1 MINETTQQQILDY
14 IDGKLSGEEH
24 KQVEQLLKDDTDARN
39 WYEQM
44 KELNSAIIS
53 SKEWKPSTAL
63 RESFSAMLQ
72 QELEVEKKSK
82 SIFFNPLFYRAAAVI
97 ALLITLGSLGFWYSK
112 QQAKDAEI
120 LALRKEMEATRAL
133 VFALLENDQSASQRM
148 MGVKAAYEATRK
160 DDAIVLA
167 LINVMNEDANMNVR
181 LSAVE
186 ALGKFSTEAIVQR
199 ALIESLPKQTDPA
212 VQIALIQVL
221 VQMKEQGAVQSLQ
234 KIIEDESTIESVKD
248 EAHAGIIKLS

>member
-1 MINETTQQQILDY
+1 MINETTQQQVLDY
-14 IDGKLSGEEH
+14 IEGKLSDAER
-24 KQVEQLLKDDTDARN
+24 KQVEQWLNEDAEVRT

-44 KELNSAIIS
+44 KEMNSAIRA
-53 SKEWKPSTAL
+53 SKEWRPSAAL
-63 RESFSAMLQ
+63 RESFHALLQ
-72 QELEVEKKSK
+72 QEIEAEQKTKSV
-82 SIFFNPLFYRAAAVI
+82 FFNPVFYRVAAAIV
-97 ALLITLGSLGFWYSK
+97 LLVTIGGIGFWYNK
-112 QQAKDAEI
+112 QEAKDAEI

-148 MGVKAAYEATRK
+148 MGVKAAYETTRK

-167 LINVMNEDANMNVR
+167 LINVMNQDANMNVR

-186 ALGKFSTEAIVQR
+186 ALGKFSNEQIVQT

-212 VQIALIQVL
+212 VQMALIQVL
-221 VQMKEQGAVQSLQ
+221 VQMKEQGAVESLQ
-234 KIIEDESTIESVKD
+234 KIIEDETVIESVKD

>member
-1 MINETTQQQILDY
+1 MINETTQQQVLDY
-14 IDGKLSGEEH
+14 IDGRLSEEER
-24 KQVEQLLKDDTDARN
+24 KQVEQLLKDNTEVRT

-44 KELNSAIIS
+44 KEMNAVIS
-53 SKEWKPSTAL
+53 SSNEWKPSPAL
-63 RESFSAMLQ
+63 RESFSALLQ
-72 QELEVEKKSK
+72 QELEAEKKTK
-82 SIFFNPLFYRAAAVI
+82 SIFFNPVFYRIAAAIV
-97 ALLITLGSLGFWYSK
+97 LLVTLGSLGFWFSK
-112 QQAKDAEI
+112 QQSKDAEI

-148 MGVKAAYEATRK
+148 MGVKAAYETTRK

-167 LINVMNEDANMNVR
+167 LINVMNEDTNMNVR

-199 ALIESLPKQTDPA
+199 SLIESLPKQTDPA

>member
-1 MINETTQQQILDY
+1 MINETTQQQVLDY
-14 IDGKLSGEEH
+14 IDGRLSEEER
-24 KQVEQLLKDDTDARN
+24 KQMEQLLKENTEARN

-44 KELNSAIIS
+44 KEMNSAIS
-53 SKEWKPSTAL
+53 FSKEWKPSAAL

-72 QELEVEKKSK
+72 QELEVDKKPK
-82 SIFFNPLFYRAAAVI
+82 SIFFNPVFYRAAAVI
-97 ALLITLGSLGFWYSK
+97 VLLITLGSLGFWYSK
-112 QQAKDAEI
+112 QHAKDAEI
-120 LALRKEMEATRAL
+120 LALRKEMEATRSL

-148 MGVKAAYEATRK
+148 MGVKAAYETTRK

>member
-1 MINETTQQQILDY
+1 MINETTQQQVLDY
-14 IDGKLSGEEH
+14 IDGKLSAEER
-24 KQVEQLLKDDTDARN
+24 KEVEQLLKDNTEVRT

-44 KELNSAIIS
+44 TEMNSVIS
-53 SKEWKPSTAL
+53 LSKEWKPSAAL

-72 QELEVEKKSK
+72 QELEAEKKTG
-82 SIFFNPLFYRAAAVI
+82 IVFFNPVFYRIAAAIV
-97 ALLITLGSLGFWYSK
+97 LLVTVGGLGFWYSK

-148 MGVKAAYEATRK
+148 MGVKAAYETTQK

-199 ALIESLPKQTDPA
+199 ALIESLTKQTDPA

-221 VQMKEQGAVQSLQ
+221 VQMKEQSAVQSLQ
-234 KIIEDESTIESVKD
+234 KIIEDETVIESVKD

>member
-1 MINETTQQQILDY
+1 MINETTQQQVLDY
-14 IDGKLSGEEH
+14 IDGRLSAEER
-24 KQVEQLLKDDTDARN
+24 KQVEQLLKENTEVRT

-44 KELNSAIIS
+44 KELNSAISS
-53 SKEWKPSTAL
+53 SKEWKPSAAL

-72 QELEVEKKSK
+72 QELEAEKKSK
-82 SIFFNPLFYRAAAVI
+82 SIFFNPVFYRAAAAI
-97 ALLITLGSLGFWYSK
+97 ALLVTLGSLGFWYSK

-120 LALRKEMEATRAL
+120 LALRKEMEATRSL
-133 VFALLENDQSASQRM
+133 VFALLQNDQSASQRM
-148 MGVKAAYEATRK
+148 MGVKAAYETTRK

>member
-1 MINETTQQQILDY
+1 MINETTQQQVLNY
-14 IDGKLSGEEH
+14 IEGKLSEEER
-24 KQVEQLLKDDTDARN
+24 KQVEQLLKDNTEVRN
-39 WYEQM
+39 WYEQI
-44 KELNSAIIS
+44 KEINSVINS
-53 SKEWKPSTAL
+53 SKEWKPSAAL

-72 QELEVEKKSK
+72 QELETEKKSK
-82 SIFFNPLFYRAAAVI
+82 SLFFNPVFYRAAAAIV
-97 ALLITLGSLGFWYSK
+97 LLVTLGSLGFWYSN

-148 MGVKAAYEATRK
+148 MGVKAAYETTQK

-167 LINVMNEDANMNVR
+167 LISVMNEDANMNVR

-199 ALIESLPKQTDPA
+199 ALIESLAKQTDPA